1 MQGAPLTLGP
11 ETTGA
16 ELRAPADWRDP
27 PAGDAPGQEATTDTT
42 PPEARSD
49 PPRSPAIL
57 RYASVP
63 ADLPEADLHLA
74 RALAPEAL
82 DCTLIFGAHGSDAG
96 HILSP
101 GGAFRDSRAIG
112 CHAGGEIDDSG
123 YAAGRLVGLGL
134 PRSHFR
140 ARALAFSEAEAQ
152 ATTTLVRR
160 ILKARGALQQE
171 APDWSE
177 DFAVLLVDGARL
189 PAETVAARIAS
200 ALGPIPM
207 IGASLAPPAAP
218 SSAHADTTRVIFGSG
233 NVACGAMLLMV
244 RGRCP
249 VRAFRSDHFAPTDRR
264 MVVTAADP
272 AFRLVTGINGAPAAQ
287 EYARLTGLDPA
298 RMGPADFIAH
308 PLLVRVGE
316 EHFIRAIRRVTPQ
329 GALEFRSAVG
339 EGMVLTLAR
348 AGDMAE
354 CLDRD
359 LEALRRDSPT
369 GAAPDMILAFDSHL
383 RRSEATARGQADRL
397 STIMARHRLRGLSSK
412 GEQQGGRY
420 LNHSLTGLAIYP
432 PPAESPL

>member
-1 MQGAPLTLGP
+1 MQGVPLTLGREP
-11 ETTGA
+11 SGA
-16 ELRAPADWRDP
+16 GPLAPADRSRP
-27 PAGDAPGQEATTDTT
+27 SNGRVSGPQAASASTT
-42 PPEARSD
+42 PGVRPD
-49 PPRSPAIL
+49 PTRSPAIL
-57 RYASVP
+57 RCASVP
-63 ADLPEADLHLA
+63 VDLPEADLHLA

-82 DCTLIFGAHGSDAG
+82 DCTLIFGTRGPDAG
-96 HILSP
+96 HVLSP

-112 CHAGGEIDDSG
+112 CHAGGGIDACG

-140 ARALAFSEAEAQ
+140 ARALAFTEAEAQ

-160 ILKARGALQQE
+160 ILKTRGALQQE

-177 DFAVLLVDGARL
+177 DFAVLLIDGTRL
-189 PAETVAARIAS
+189 PVETVAARIAS

-207 IGASLAPPAAP
+207 IGTSLAPAAAP
-218 SSAHADTTRVIFGSG
+218 SPPHADTARVIFGSG

-249 VRAFRSDHFAPTDRR
+249 ARAFRSDHFTPTDRR

-298 RMGPADFIAH
+298 RLGPADFIAH

-354 CLDRD
+354 SLDRD

-369 GAAPDMILAFDSHL
+369 GTAPDMILAFDSHL
-383 RRSEATARGQADRL
+383 RRSEATARGQSDRL
-397 STIMARHRLRGLSSK
+397 SAIMARHRLRGLSSH
-412 GEQQGGRY
+412 GEQQGGRH
-420 LNHSLTGLAIYP
+420 LNHSLAGLAIYP
-432 PPAESPL
+432 PPPDA